1 MHLQDEHLKTALQHS
16 PDRDMQPSAHVRD
29 AILQYAKKASAPELS
44 ILQCLQH
51 WLFHEKLSQAQWAGI
66 GTAATI
72 LLVVFMAWQRHPE
85 DSVWITAG
93 TDSQNAAHNEITASK
108 PAPASQHAETATATS
123 PESAP
128 ATASLAE
135 DKLSNL
141 AQSEPILTQIDQ
153 DKLDSQTQTDR
164 LNGNVIS
171 EKLAG
176 KNSDS
181 KDAGAV
187 EPLEKAA
194 PEANQASVGES
205 NAAIKELPAELSAQN
220 HPSPAAVA
228 TAPQVNLPESK
239 ITLSA
244 PKPAPQADDSRLANK
259 NHEPLGTTTA
269 QAKRKQDIE
278 GTAEKEGATGKLEG
292 RAIAND
298 AHETLDNNYNALVE
312 QLITQ
317 GGKKVANQDIKNDA
331 LRILNVVVHRA
342 KVGNQQACT
351 FNQTSSINFDSA
363 TGLRIEIIDTC
374 AGSEQLQNEVE
385 NYNKTMKSWY
395 LQFQGE

>member
-16 PDRDMQPSAHVRD
+16 PDRDVQPNAHVRD
-29 AILQYAKKASAPELS
+29 AVLQYAKKASAPEPS

-66 GTAATI
+66 GSAATV
-72 LLVVFMAWQRHPE
+72 LLVVFMAWQQHPE
-85 DSVWITAG
+85 EHVWITAE
-93 TDSQNAAHNEITASK
+93 TNNQNAAHTEMTA
-108 PAPASQHAETATATS
+108 
-123 PESAP
+123 SAP
-128 ATASLAE
+128 APVSQDAE
-135 DKLSNL
+135 MLRAHLQPPRLHKIQLNDF
-141 AQSEPILTQIDQ
+141 AQEKPIATQNEQ
-153 DKLDSQTQTDR
+153 DKLDSETPTNR
-164 LNGNVIS
+164 LKGNVIE

-181 KDAGAV
+181 KDAETV

-194 PEANQASVGES
+194 HEASQTSVSES
-205 NAAIKELPAELSAQN
+205 NAASKELPAELSAQ
-220 HPSPAAVA
+220 HQPSPAAVA

-278 GTAEKEGATGKLEG
+278 GTAEKEGATDKLESH
-292 RAIAND
+292 AIANKT
-298 AHETLDNNYNALVE
+298 HETLANSQSALVE

-317 GGKKVANQDIKNDA
+317 GGQKVAHQDIKNEV

-342 KVGNQQACT
+342 EVRNQDACT
-351 FNQTSSINFDSA
+351 FNQTSS
-363 TGLRIEIIDTC
+363 T
-374 AGSEQLQNEVE
+374 
-385 NYNKTMKSWY
+385 NY
-395 LQFQGE
+395 